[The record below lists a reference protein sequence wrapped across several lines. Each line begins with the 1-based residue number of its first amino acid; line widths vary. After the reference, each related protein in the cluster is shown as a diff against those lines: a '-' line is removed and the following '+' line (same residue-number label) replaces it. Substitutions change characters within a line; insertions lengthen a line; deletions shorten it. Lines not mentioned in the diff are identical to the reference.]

1 MTKHGRIRIFADG
14 PNRVRR
20 IIPAGHPL
28 AIELDPFHGNARDVV
43 EDYWCPPTG
52 GHVLWGVDATGR
64 QVCKQLAGAGSTL
77 RCSKAED
84 LLPLIREQSAAQV
97 RATGRRSR

>member
-14 PNRVRR
+14 PNSVRR

-28 AIELDPFHGNARDVV
+28 AIELDPDHGDERDVV

-52 GHVLWGVDATGR
+52 GYVHRGIDATGP
-64 QVCKQLAGAGSTL
+64 QVCNRLASGGRTL
-77 RCSKAED
+77 QCRAADD
-84 LLPLIREQSAAQV
+84 LLPLIRQQSAAQV
-97 RATGRRSR
+97 RETGRWGR